1 MTGALPSAHPRSI
14 PAALAAG
21 VLVASLLLAGC
32 ARKVRLESPDGSVSL
47 EYACGSDAVRS
58 RASTP
63 AQKALVRGFA
73 LQVIHRAEGEH
84 DFARAGHLAALFE
97 QRADSALERGVVTY
111 LCAHGPIEEP
121 HREKAFPDSGTRAP
135 DFTLPRLAPDGRVLT
150 SDSVQLRDYRGRW
163 VLVSIFGTWCEPCQE
178 EYPSLLR
185 LARRTRGTKFSI
197 LGILFQDSP
206 DRAADWL
213 RAHGGRAYPIVMAE
227 GGVDVRYRVTGVPEM
242 VLVDPEGKVAGY
254 CMGCQSSWMGP
265 DSLAAHL
272 DTLMS

>member
-1 MTGALPSAHPRSI
+1 VTRSASLDSPRST

-21 VLVASLLLAGC
+21 VLVISLLLAGC

-47 EYACGSDAVRS
+47 EYACGSDAGRS

-63 AQKALVRGFA
+63 AQTALIRGFA
-73 LQVIHRAEGEH
+73 LQVIHQADRDH
-84 DFARAGHLAALFE
+84 DVALAGRLAALFE
-97 QRADSALERGVVTY
+97 AGADSVLERGVVTY
-111 LCAHGPIEEP
+111 LCAHRPIEEA
-121 HREKAFPDSGTRAP
+121 HHEKAFPDSGTPAP
-135 DFTLPRLAPDGRVLT
+135 DFTLPRLGPDGRVLT
-150 SDSVQLRDYRGRW
+150 SDSVRLRDYRGRW

-206 DRAADWL
+206 DRAAAWL
-213 RAHGGRAYPIVMAE
+213 RTHGGRAYPIVMGE

-242 VLVDPEGKVAGY
+242 VLVDPEGRVTGF